1 MVSAVAITMSAV
13 VISNHLSSVKVD
25 AIAMIIVT
33 RTIAITTKTILD
45 IALDSLECLYSS
57 NVYVS

>member
-13 VISNHLSSVKVD
+13 AISNHLSPVKID
-25 AIAMIIVT
+25 TIATIIVA
-33 RTIAITTKTILD
+33 RTIATTTKTILD

-57 NVYVS
+57 NAYVS

>member
-13 VISNHLSSVKVD
+13 AISNHLLPVKIDTIV
-25 AIAMIIVT
+25 MIIVA
-33 RTIAITTKTILD
+33 RTIAITTKAILV

-57 NVYVS
+57 SVYVS